1 MRKKTKGIII
11 ICFGFYLSVINTI
24 MSILLNRV
32 KPSVNPSPSDEWMNW
47 WVNFG
52 LSTLIAAG
60 AGVFLIIGGCYYLI
74 KIKRLTQL

>member
-1 MRKKTKGIII
+1 MRKKTIGIII
-11 ICFGFYLSVINTI
+11 IFFGFYLSVINTI

-32 KPSVNPSPSDEWMNW
+32 KPSVNPSDEWMNW

-52 LSTLIAAG
+52 LSTLIIAG

>member
-1 MRKKTKGIII
+1 MRKKTIGIII

-32 KPSVNPSPSDEWMNW
+32 KSSVNPGPSDEWMNW

-52 LSTLIAAG
+52 LSTLIVAG